1 MKYIYYHPVTKQ
13 VEAVFETPNLTE
25 QASWHAKGLT
35 RAVVPD
41 GMVLKTRDFRI
52 DSVVIS
58 DGNETVET
66 YSASVNP
73 VAEPGLSVEEQA
85 QAALRASGKAK
96 LAALGLTDDEI
107 NSLMIGN

>member
-1 MKYIYYHPVTKQ
+1 MRYIYYHPVTKQ
-13 VEAVFETPNLTE
+13 VEALFETPNLAE
-25 QASWHAKGLT
+25 QSGWHGQGLT
-35 RAVVPD
+35 RAIIPD
-41 GMVLKTRDFRI
+41 GMALGTLHFKI

-107 NSLMIGN
+107 NSLMIGD